1 MFWLDCLMSDVPSQ
15 SEYCAVR
22 RLPRGR
28 VRLVNV
34 YPACGPEK
42 AAPLSSRAFDLR
54 ADPAV
59 QAACHALLLGILARL
74 ESPASDPAA
83 ITAAFRQAAALGH
96 LFAARR
102 SSAVALWRTFRYL
115 HDRLLSSLPPPPPD
129 RAGALAWQRR
139 LTQAVDG
146 FLAVA
151 LEAFERQR
159 SAQWAQHAYVDSLTG
174 LFNRTY
180 LQRRLREELRR
191 AARTGQPLTLLL
203 ADVDRLKWV
212 NDTRGH
218 AAGDALL
225 RAVGAALQAGVRG
238 HDVVARYGG
247 DEFVVLLLD
256 TALHGGER
264 AARRLLRLVE
274 ARTARSGVE
283 GVGVSIGVAGYP
295 AHGREGE
302 ALLEAADRALYR
314 AKQGPEK
321 VVVAGGAPSNGQG
334 ATRRNAV
341 E

>member
-1 MFWLDCLMSDVPSQ
+1 MHTQAGREASAVSAHPAGRQESFAYPPSA
-15 SEYCAVR
+15 S
-22 RLPRGR
+22 
-28 VRLVNV
+28 
-34 YPACGPEK
+34 PE
-42 AAPLSSRAFDLR
+42 LN

-83 ITAAFRQAAALGH
+83 ITAAFRQAVALGH
-96 LFAARR
+96 TFATHGR
-102 SSAVALWRTFRYL
+102 SPLALWRTFRHL
-115 HDRLLSSLPPPPPD
+115 HARLARSLPPPASP
-129 RAGALAWQRR
+129 ALAHTLAWQRR
-139 LTQAVDG
+139 LTHAVDS

-174 LFNRTY
+174 LYNRTY

-203 ADVDRLKWV
+203 ADVDRLKRV

-225 RAVGAALQAGVRG
+225 QAVGAALQAGVRG

-256 TALHGGER
+256 APLAGGAL

-274 ARTARSGVE
+274 ARAARSGIE

-295 AHGREGE
+295 VHGREGE
-302 ALLEAADRALYR
+302 ALLEAADRALYQ
-314 AKQGPEK
+314 AKEGPEK
-321 VVVAGGAPSNGQG
+321 VVVAESADPR
-334 ATRRNAV
+334 ARA
-341 E
+341 